1 MYFRYMA
8 NTETYLK
15 NVALKHMPPNLQKVD
30 LLRSGKNV
38 LFPVI
43 QRGQHLHARCL
54 QVLENK
60 IFTFTLFSLKHEN
73 SM

>member
-30 LLRSGKNV
+30 LLRSGKNM
-38 LFPVI
+38 LFSVI
-43 QRGQHLHARCL
+43 RRGHHLHARYL

-60 IFTFTLFSLKHEN
+60 IFAFTLFLSNMKI